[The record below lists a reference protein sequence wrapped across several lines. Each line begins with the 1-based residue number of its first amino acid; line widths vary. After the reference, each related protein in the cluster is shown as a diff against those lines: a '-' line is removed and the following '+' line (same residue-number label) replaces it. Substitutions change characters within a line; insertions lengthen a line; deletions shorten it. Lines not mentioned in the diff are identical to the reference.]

1 MTSARRRSGKHVV
14 RTFIFANAHQV
25 GGTDVGTVVV
35 VVVVMVMMM
44 VVSCAAHLM

>member
-14 RTFIFANAHQV
+14 RTFIFANARQV

-35 VVVVMVMMM
+35 VVVVMVMM
-44 VVSCAAHLM
+44 VVSRAAHLM